1 MRRFK
6 IPRAAKIS
14 MGSLLGLAAV
24 LFALVAFAHT
34 KAGRPLLAMMGRHG
48 GAKVGCPL
56 GYDVTATPQQRE
68 SARQRFALLH
78 PGEGIATGRPAL
90 GFTLDVT
97 TRADVLAWAS
107 SHGVTCQKPK
117 GGADLDCTDVP
128 SDALPEELRGVSLRS
143 LWLDFGARE
152 TLISVVAV
160 RRDASAKAIS
170 AAFGAV
176 TLDLAKEAGPPSSV
190 DGEGSATRLS
200 SGLLQQASAEYRF
213 RNYYA
218 LTRATNMG
226 DAFVLT
232 EEYRSLPN

>member
-1 MRRFK
+1 MRSFR

-14 MGSLLGLAAV
+14 IGSVLGLAMA
-24 LFALVAFAHT
+24 LFALVGFAHT

-56 GYDVTATPQQRE
+56 GYDVAATPQQKEAARE
-68 SARQRFALLH
+68 RFASAH
-78 PGEGIATGRPAL
+78 RGEGLATARPAL
-90 GFTLDVT
+90 GFSLDVT
-97 TRADVLAWAS
+97 TRADVMAWAS
-107 SHGVTCQKPK
+107 ANGVACQKPRA
-117 GGADLDCTDVP
+117 GADLDCAGVP
-128 SDALPEELRGVSLRS
+128 DAALPEEFRGVGVQS
-143 LWLDFGARE
+143 LWLDFGAKD
-152 TLISVVAV
+152 TLISVTAI
-160 RRDASAKAIS
+160 RRDASAALIS
-170 AAFGAV
+170 ATFGAV
-176 TLDLAKEAGPPSSV
+176 TLDLAKEAGPAASAEG
-190 DGEGSATRLS
+190 DGSAARLS